1 MTSDKAGPGYVVGTA
16 TWLLTLAL
24 LLPLGAALTAAF
36 GAERD
41 WDELRIGSLLLDTAA
56 FAGLS
61 ALVGVAWGY
70 VIARSGLWW
79 AALACVPL
87 ALPSS
92 LLASAWIVTLGRTGP
107 LGDWLT
113 IFDWPIAAAAVGLR
127 YIGIAALV
135 FAAHRTG
142 GGPAARLYPLRRAWW
157 WLGIRPALGPAAAAF
172 AVLFILCSADHI
184 MPSMFLIHTYGTQ
197 VLIQYNALQDL
208 PGAAALAL
216 PMLLP
221 AVTAVFVIMW
231 VIRPQGA
238 SERNEPDRVSVW
250 PGVLVLIV
258 AVGVPVSAIVWRT
271 GSWSAFTESFT
282 RMRPEAIHT
291 FRLAVLGSLL
301 CVLIG
306 WVLASSWLRRQRA
319 GRWSPVPLILTNLA
333 APPSMLGLGLIA
345 LSSRWPVSVL
355 QDTDGL
361 MVAAYAVR
369 FVPLAALLLFIAGL
383 RRPELPAIAARLYGV
398 PWWGR
403 IRYIHWPAWR
413 GALGAAAVLCALL
426 IATEL
431 EASLLLAPAG
441 GSTVGVRLY
450 TLIHTAPDQ
459 QVSAAAVA
467 ILVMLSPLIVIA
479 GYLARRG
486 RT

>member
-1 MTSDKAGPGYVVGTA
+1 LTSDRTA
-16 TWLLTLAL
+16 TGFIGDAGAWLLTLAL
-24 LLPLGAALTAAF
+24 LLPLGAALVAAL
-36 GAERD
+36 GAQRG
-41 WDELRIGSLLLDTAA
+41 WDELRVWSLLLDTAV
-56 FAGLS
+56 FAAIS
-61 ALVGVAWGY
+61 ALVGVVGGY
-70 VIARSGLWW
+70 VISRTGLPW

-87 ALPSS
+87 ALPGS

-107 LGDWLT
+107 LGDWVT
-113 IFDWPIAAAAVGLR
+113 IFDWPVAAAAVGLR
-127 YIGIAALV
+127 YVGIAALI
-135 FAAHRTG
+135 FAAHRSG
-142 GGPAARLYPLRRAWW
+142 GGPAARLYPLHRAWW
-157 WLGIRPALGPAAAAF
+157 WLGVRPALGPAVAAF
-172 AVLFILCSADHI
+172 AVLLILCSADHI

-216 PMLLP
+216 PMLAP
-221 AVTAVFVIMW
+221 AAAAVFVILW
-231 VIRPQGA
+231 VIRPINA
-238 SERNEPDRVSVW
+238 SERNDPGRASLW

-258 AVGVPVSAIVWRT
+258 AVGVPLSAIVWRT

-282 RMRPEAIHT
+282 QMRPEAAHT
-291 FRLAVLGSLL
+291 FRLAALGAVL
-301 CVLIG
+301 CTLIG
-306 WVLASSWLRRQRA
+306 WALASGWLRRHRA
-319 GRWSPVPLILTNLA
+319 GRWSPVPLLLINLA
-333 APPSMLGLGLIA
+333 APASMLGLGLIA

-355 QDTDGL
+355 RDTDGL
-361 MVAAYAVR
+361 MVVAYAAR

-398 PWWGR
+398 PWWRR
-403 IRYIHWPAWR
+403 IQSIHWPAWR
-413 GALGAAAVLCALL
+413 GTLGAAAALCALL

-431 EASLLLAPAG
+431 ETSLLLAPAG
-441 GSTVGVRLY
+441 SSTVGIRLY
-450 TLIHTAPDQ
+450 TLIHTAPDE